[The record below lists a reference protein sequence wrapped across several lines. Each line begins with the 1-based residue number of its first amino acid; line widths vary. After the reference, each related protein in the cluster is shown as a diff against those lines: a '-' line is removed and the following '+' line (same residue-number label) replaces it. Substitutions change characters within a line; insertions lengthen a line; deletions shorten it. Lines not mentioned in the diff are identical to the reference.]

1 MKRRTYEI
9 CELPSG
15 RFALIATMNDDAEVR
30 LDMDGG
36 FEGDTFATRAA
47 AEQERKRR
55 QQADAKS
62 SAEAA

>member
-15 RFALIATMNDDAEVR
+15 RFALIATTNDDADVR
-30 LDMDGG
+30 LEMDGS
-36 FEGDTFATRAA
+36 FEGDTFPTRAA
-47 AEQERKRR
+47 AEHERKLR

-62 SAEAA
+62 AAAAA